1 MEAKTAKVGKMDGMK
16 LRVKQESHE
25 GGNDNNSISVRIDPD
40 VLDQKT
46 KGSAANGDPDVF
58 DCSICCTPL
67 RPPVFQMDL
76 KCHVCS
82 LPTGRSRCRA
92 LEAVIEAMKIPR
104 PHSTFGCRATIPY
117 IQKDTH
123 DHESSC
129 LFAPCSCPISSC
141 TFRGPAALLSD
152 HIWNEHHSTTPQFFF
167 SYNLSFSVFLQ
178 QEEPFYVLH
187 GTDGRIFLLL
197 NAANVPH
204 GSSLSIACIRPGS
217 RESNLGYN
225 ITVKGERSE
234 LRFRASPK
242 NIRDLKV
249 ASPAESF
256 LFVPHAISY
265 SAGKNSID
273 VRIRIS
279 EGVE

>member
-1 MEAKTAKVGKMDGMK
+1 MEAKEAEVGKMDGIEPQV
-16 LRVKQESHE
+16 RQELHE
-25 GGNDNNSISVRIDPD
+25 GGNNNESISVSIDPA
-40 VLDQKT
+40 VL
-46 KGSAANGDPDVF
+46 
-58 DCSICCTPL
+58 DCSICFTPL
-67 RPPVFQMDL
+67 LPPVFQCHNGHVACYL
-76 KCHVCS
+76 CCAKLQKCHVCS
-82 LPTGRSRCRA
+82 LPTGQSRCRA
-92 LEAVIEAMKIPR
+92 LEAVIEAMKIPC

-117 IQKDTH
+117 TQKDTH

-152 HIWNEHHSTTPQFFF
+152 HIFDKHPVTRRIFFCYDTT
-167 SYNLSFSVFLQ
+167 FSVFLQ
-178 QEEPFYVLH
+178 QEEPFHVLR
-187 GTDGRIFLLL
+187 GMDGRIFLLL

-217 RESNLGYN
+217 RELNLGYD

-234 LRFRASPK
+234 LRLRASPR

-256 LFVPHAISY
+256 LFVPHAISD
-265 SAGKNSID
+265 SAGKISID
-273 VRIRIS
+273 VCIRK
-279 EGVE
+279 V